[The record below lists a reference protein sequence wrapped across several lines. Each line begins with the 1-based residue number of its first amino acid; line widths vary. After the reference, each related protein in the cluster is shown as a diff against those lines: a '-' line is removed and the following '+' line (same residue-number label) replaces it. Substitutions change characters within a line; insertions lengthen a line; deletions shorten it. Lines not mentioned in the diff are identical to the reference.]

1 MIDFTIIVRRTQ
13 GAFWIFLLG
22 CLTACGGGEPSSD
35 DTKLWPAPET
45 AVFAPP
51 EFLVSLA
58 QTRLTQS
65 AGPLQATPVV
75 AMAHRTLTLGAAPS
89 QATPAVALA
98 MANQFFDLVELRF
111 PDIFQSRSTTQ
122 TEGEWVFRAYFRVGI
137 MVGVNTGQIY
147 VYGGI
152 FGPQLRLVGS
162 LSNFVAEPSGT
173 VLVSGLVSKG
183 PLVGSTVC
191 AYAITNSAKGVQLG
205 ACATTGSDGRYNVD
219 LGSYAGAVLL
229 EATSGIYVDEATGST
244 VSLSTP
250 LRSMLTSVSGTT
262 DSAAITPLTDLA
274 YQMAMAAGGSL
285 SASRMQSAIASVQSN
300 FGVADIVRTMPANA
314 LNVAAS
320 STSAEKIYALALAT
334 LSQYQKS
341 RPAGTTINA
350 VVQTLNTCISSP
362 STGCGSGSSSVGAAL
377 AAAQNAFAAT
387 HSAFADVALT
397 VANFGA
403 LTGDA
408 ASMSLSVSPAALTF
422 AAQAPGTTS
431 AAQTIT
437 LANTGSSALTNFVL
451 QFYFPSD
458 FIQSSNCG
466 TTLAAGATCAISVSF
481 SPRTYSSDG
490 LTSTKA
496 TVVNVSSTKGAMTI
510 GLYGLVPSLP
520 KPALQITPASLSFG
534 AQAFG
539 VASAPKTVTLTNT
552 GLAPLD
558 FTCIETPPIDGA
570 SNCYVFHPDQLTL
583 PRDYAQTS
591 TCTFNASLVY
601 PMTETAPYIVQPK
614 ANLAPGASCTVS
626 VVFTPSAG
634 GARSGALIID
644 SNASNGGN
652 GLVPLTGNGGA
663 DALGT
668 GTFSGVVLDAVTNG
682 GIAGILINIY
692 SGTTLV
698 SSVTSDANGVFSSTV
713 PVGTYKL
720 VMSKSGYVTA
730 TINSASLQ
738 KDVTT
743 TTETVLQVSSNN
755 TGTGLVTGTVKD
767 AFTGLGLSG
776 VGLQFRA
783 GINATSGTVVA
794 TATTGTGGAY
804 SMATLTSGSYTVEA
818 SLSGYATGYF
828 TVTVV
833 GGITKANQAGT
844 ITPVLASGQTRVV
857 LTWGAT
863 PSDLD
868 SHLTGPTATGT
879 RFHVYYSS
887 KGSKVSSPNAA
898 LDVDDTSSYGPETTT
913 IYQQSSGVY
922 RFSVHNYSNSG
933 STSSTVLSASG
944 AQVKVYL
951 ASGQSQ
957 TFQVPVGKVATL
969 WTVFELNGNTLT
981 PINTMTNANSSSSIQ

>member
-152 FGPQLRLVGS
+152 FGPQLRLVGP
-162 LSNFVAEPSGT
+162 LSNFVSEPSGT

-350 VVQTLNTCISSP
+350 
-362 STGCGSGSSSVGAAL
+362 
-377 AAAQNAFAAT
+377 
-387 HSAFADVALT
+387 
-397 VANFGA
+397 
-403 LTGDA
+403 
-408 ASMSLSVSPAALTF
+408 
-422 AAQAPGTTS
+422 
-431 AAQTIT
+431 
-437 LANTGSSALTNFVL
+437 
-451 QFYFPSD
+451 
-458 FIQSSNCG
+458 
-466 TTLAAGATCAISVSF
+466 
-481 SPRTYSSDG
+481 
-490 LTSTKA
+490 
-496 TVVNVSSTKGAMTI
+496 
-510 GLYGLVPSLP
+510 
-520 KPALQITPASLSFG
+520 
-534 AQAFG
+534 
-539 VASAPKTVTLTNT
+539 
-552 GLAPLD
+552 
-558 FTCIETPPIDGA
+558 
-570 SNCYVFHPDQLTL
+570 
-583 PRDYAQTS
+583 
-591 TCTFNASLVY
+591 SLVY
-601 PMTETAPYIVQPK
+601 PMTETVPYIVQPK

-634 GARSGALIID
+634 GARSGTLIID